1 MGSSPHTRG
10 ALRTGA
16 AGPSHPRDHPRIRGE
31 HESQAHAL
39 GMRPGIIPAYAG
51 STVIVHLVAS
61 QPEGSSPH
69 TRGAPRSTTSAG
81 SRWRDHPRIRGEHNW
96 DNVVTKLLPGIIP
109 AYAGS
114 TGHVV
119 DCAFRRLGIIPA
131 YAGSTFC
138 PSRKGELCQGSS
150 PHTRGARLS
159 SLSSMLA
166 SRDHPRIRGEH
177 LGLAVLHNLDFGI
190 IPAYAGSTG
199 WLK

>member
-1 MGSSPHTRG
+1 MDDVGIIPAYAGSTLTHILYGAPHAGSSPHTRG

-114 TGHVV
+114 TE
-119 DCAFRRLGIIPA
+119 D
-131 YAGSTFC
+131 STK
-138 PSRKGELCQGSS
+138 SEKLEL
-150 PHTRGARLS
+150 
-159 SLSSMLA
+159 
-166 SRDHPRIRGEH
+166 DHPRIRGEH
-177 LGLAVLHNLDFGI
+177 W
-190 IPAYAGSTG
+190 TRC
-199 WLK
+199 